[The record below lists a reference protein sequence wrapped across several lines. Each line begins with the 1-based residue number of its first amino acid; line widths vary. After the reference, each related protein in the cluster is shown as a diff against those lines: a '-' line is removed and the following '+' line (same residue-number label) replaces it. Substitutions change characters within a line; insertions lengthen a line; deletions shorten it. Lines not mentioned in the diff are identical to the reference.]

1 MVSAQWSLLHLLRE
15 NPDKLKW
22 NQKVRKLDEK
32 VIDYA
37 LELDLKWREV
47 LKEVNKLKHE
57 KNIISKK
64 LLKTTME
71 DRNILINKAREITQE
86 IEKLEA
92 YAEDLKKR
100 RDEILLGLPNVLH
113 ETVPI
118 GIDENDNVPIRFY
131 GKPKVWRG
139 IIDQF
144 LNQTRGHN
152 IEYEIV
158 DKPPIGHAEY
168 VEKTGLADIE
178 RAAKVS
184 GSRFYYLIDDLVWLD
199 FALISYALD
208 YLKIQGFK
216 ILETP
221 LMIRKEAYEGV
232 TSLEDFANVIYK
244 IEGENLYLIATSE
257 HAIAAM
263 HMNEVLEKS
272 ELPLLYAGV
281 SPCFRKEAGAHGKDT
296 KGIFRVHQFNK
307 VEQFVFCL
315 PEDSWK
321 WHEKLIENAEKLW
334 QGLEIPYRVVNIC
347 TGEIGVVAAKKY
359 DLEAWMPAQGR
370 YREVVSCSNCTDWQS
385 YRLNIRYA
393 EKRGLPSEGYVHTL
407 NSTAIATSRA
417 ITAIIENHQQEDGII
432 VIPKVLRKYL
442 EKIEGAPK
450 EKIIP
455 AQR

>member
-1 MVSAQWSLLHLLRE
+1 MVSTQWSLLYLLRE

-22 NQKVRKLDEK
+22 NQRVRGLNEE
-32 VIDYA
+32 VIDNA
-37 LELDLKWREV
+37 LELDKKWRET
-47 LKEVNKLKHE
+47 LRKVNDLKHE
-57 KNIISKK
+57 KNVISKK
-64 LLKTTME
+64 LLKATSE
-71 DRNILINKAREITQE
+71 ERSILIRKAHEITHD
-86 IEKLEA
+86 IERLEE
-92 YAEDLKKR
+92 YAEDLKRR

-113 ETVPI
+113 ETVPV
-118 GIDENDNVPIRFY
+118 GVDENDNVPIRFY
-131 GKPKVWRG
+131 GKPKVWKG
-139 IIDQF
+139 FINQF
-144 LNQTRGHN
+144 LDQTRGYN
-152 IEYEIV
+152 VEYEVV
-158 DKPPIGHAEY
+158 DKLPIGHADY

-184 GSRFYYLIDDLVWLD
+184 GSRFYYLIDDLVWLE
-199 FALISYALD
+199 FALINYALD
-208 YLKIQGFK
+208 YLKTQGFK
-216 ILETP
+216 IIEP
-221 LMIRKEAYEGV
+221 PFMIRKEAYEGV

-263 HMNEVLEKS
+263 HMNEVLEKD

-315 PEDSWK
+315 PESSWK
-321 WHEKLIENAEKLW
+321 WHEKLIENAERLW
-334 QGLEIPYRVVNIC
+334 QGLEIPYRIVNIC
-347 TGEIGVVAAKKY
+347 TGDIGVVAAKKY
-359 DLEAWMPAQGR
+359 DLEVWMPAQGK

-417 ITAIIENHQQEDGII
+417 ITAIIENHQQDDGSV
-432 VIPKVLRKYL
+432 VIPRVLRKYL
-442 EKIEGAPK
+442 ENIEGAPK

-455 AQR
+455 VKR